1 MKQLQPVI
9 WSKGTFLTPQHL
21 QTQDRFIEGILGFH
35 IEALNCR
42 PWGFKDLAI
51 DQEKLAEGQ
60 FTIVRASGLFS
71 DSLAFDIP
79 AADAVPAS
87 KPLGDFFEQEQAQL
101 DVYLAVP
108 DFRDYGVNV
117 SLVDRDAGSRFR
129 AVVKT
134 MRDENTGTTE
144 KSIQVAQKNLKIL
157 VDGEHLEGCST
168 LRVARVERT
177 SAGTFRLA
185 PGFVPPLLDV
195 FASEF
200 LVSILRSIVEL
211 LAAKSTQLS
220 GLRRQKNQSLADFT
234 ASDIAGFWLLY
245 AINSHLP
252 LFNHL
257 LVSKRGHPERLFSA
271 MLSLA
276 GTLTTFS
283 TRLQPRDFPEYD
295 HNDLGKCF
303 ADLNEKIRMLLETVV
318 PSNFV
323 ALPLTLSRASIY
335 ATPLE
340 DDKYLKDTRMYLAV
354 SAEIGEGEL
363 IQKVPR
369 LVKVCSA
376 SHIER
381 LVSQA
386 LPGLQLRHMPS
397 PPSAIPVKLN
407 YTYFSLEQSGAA
419 WEAVTRARNL
429 AAYVPNDIVNP
440 QLELLILLPQ
450 RSGSPEK

>member
-21 QTQDRFIEGILGFH
+21 QTQDRFIEGLLGFH
-35 IEALNCR
+35 IEALSCR
-42 PWGFKDLAI
+42 PWGFKELAI

-60 FTIVRASGLFS
+60 FTITRASGLFP
-71 DSLAFDIP
+71 DSLAFDVP
-79 AADAVPAS
+79 GADAVPSS
-87 KPLGDFFEQEQAQL
+87 KPVADFFEKEQAQL
-101 DVYLAVP
+101 DVFLAVP

-117 SLVDRDAGSRFR
+117 SLADRDAGSRFR

-134 MRDENTGTTE
+134 MRDENTGTSE
-144 KSIQVAQKNLKIL
+144 KTIQIAQKNLKIL
-157 VDGEHLEGCST
+157 VESENLEGCST

-177 SAGTFRLA
+177 SAGTYRLA

-195 FASEF
+195 FASDY
-200 LVSILRSIVEL
+200 LTGILRSIVEL

-234 ASDIAGFWLLY
+234 ASDIANFWLLY

-257 LVSKRGHPERLFSA
+257 LVSRRGHPERLFAA

-276 GTLTTFS
+276 GALTTFS
-283 TRLQPRDFPEYD
+283 VKVHPREFPEYD

-303 ADLNEKIRMLLETVV
+303 ADLNEKIRLLLETVV

-323 ALPLTLSRASIY
+323 SLPLVLTRPSIY

-340 DDKYLKDTRMYLAV
+340 DDKYMVNTRMYLAV
-354 SAEIGEGEL
+354 AAEIGEGEL

-386 LPGLQLRHMPS
+386 LPGLQLRHLPE
-397 PPSAIPVKLN
+397 PPSAIPVKLK
-407 YTYFSLEQSGAA
+407 YSYFSLEQSGAA

-429 AAYVPNDIVNP
+429 AAYVPNDIINP

-450 RSGSPEK
+450 RTAEK